1 MCRSRIQT
9 INEKRGVLFV
19 YISLY
24 TFTNQ
29 CILYCAF
36 TLTYIAI
43 NLLKNKMLRD
53 VCRENRLS
61 AY

>member
-9 INEKRGVLFV
+9 INEKRGL
-19 YISLY
+19 SLY